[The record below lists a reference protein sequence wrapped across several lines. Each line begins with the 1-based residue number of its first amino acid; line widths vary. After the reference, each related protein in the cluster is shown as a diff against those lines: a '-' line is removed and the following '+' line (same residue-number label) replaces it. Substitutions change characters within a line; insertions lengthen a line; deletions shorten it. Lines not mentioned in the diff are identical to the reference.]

1 MSRSITLTVAAVL
14 FLPALLSAEDLYLP
28 RGARELSLSGAAYV
42 SHDSPAD
49 VFGVLTGRFGVYA
62 WRNHEVGVDATVFA
76 YSRIQ
81 DIYVSGFYRYTF
93 ARSEHRLAPYAG
105 VAVGANINHFDYFGG
120 GHSLIVKPQVGI
132 RYFLTGKVTFDLGYD
147 LMFRRETTYSLT
159 GKTSS
164 ILTFG
169 FSKIF

>member
-1 MSRSITLTVAAVL
+1 MSRSITLTAAVAL
-14 FLPALLSAEDLYLP
+14 LLPALLSAEDVYLP

-49 VFGVLTGRFGVYA
+49 VFGVLCGRFGVYA
-62 WRNHEVGVDATVFA
+62 WRNHELGVDATVFA

-93 ARSEHRLAPYAG
+93 ARSERRLAPYVG
-105 VAVGANINHFDYFGG
+105 VAVGANVEHFDYFATGR
-120 GHSLIVKPQVGI
+120 SLIVKPQVGV
-132 RYFLTGKVTFDLGYD
+132 RYFLAGKISFDLGYD
-147 LMFRRETTYSLT
+147 LMFRRETAYSLT

-169 FSKIF
+169 FSKLF